1 MKLLQKTVRL
11 YFIYS
16 VFILLVA
23 IPVFYFVMQSIVTED
38 VDEDLIFSK
47 ENLKPKIADAL
58 LKHDMSQLQFLD
70 HDIRI
75 SVSPYTKPSDSLAT
89 IIMYDSISDE
99 MVPHRQLTSHFTLN
113 GQPCMLQMSTS
124 LVDKDEL
131 IKSIVQVQ
139 AILLLL
145 LLAGLFFINRNFSKK
160 IWKPFYKTLDK
171 LRQYKV
177 EQHAPL
183 VLGKSSVNE
192 FNDLN
197 HSLEELTE
205 RTYQTYTGQKKFT
218 ENAAHEMQTP
228 LAIFQSKVELLMQ
241 TTPLNE
247 EQAQLIGD
255 LGDATHRMDRLNK
268 SLVLLT
274 KIENHQFPGIEAVS
288 LNSIID
294 NLVQEY
300 HPQAM
305 EKELY
310 IQRFFQDAVIVKAN
324 KALIEI
330 LVANLLGNAI
340 RHNHT
345 GGSINVCLQKNKL
358 ILQNSGRPAALDEHT
373 IFGRFQKESTDS
385 ASIGL
390 GLEITKQVC
399 NLYGFSIQYQYLDGL
414 HNFTVHFPA
423 S

>member
-1 MKLLQKTVRL
+1 MKLLQKTVRS

-16 VFILLVA
+16 LFLLLVA
-23 IPVFYFVMQSIVTED
+23 IPAFYLVLQSIVTED
-38 VDEDLIFSK
+38 MDEDLVFSK
-47 ENLKPKIADAL
+47 ESMKPKIADAL
-58 LKHDMSQLQFLD
+58 LKHDISQLQFLD
-70 HDIRI
+70 YDIRI
-75 SVSPYTKPSDSLAT
+75 SASTHTQPFDSLAT
-89 IIMYDSISDE
+89 IILYDSITGE
-99 MVPHRQLTSHFTLN
+99 MVPHRQLTSHFMVN
-113 GQPCMLQMSTS
+113 GQPCMLQMTTS
-124 LVDKDEL
+124 LVDKEAL
-131 IKSIVQVQ
+131 IRSIVEVQV
-139 AILLLL
+139 ILLLL
-145 LLAGLFFINRNFSKK
+145 LLAGLFLINRNLSKK
-160 IWKPFYKTLDK
+160 IWKPFYRTLDK
-171 LRQYKV
+171 LRHYNV

-197 HSLEELTE
+197 YSLEELTE

-247 EQAQLIGD
+247 EQAQLISD
-255 LGDATHRMDRLNK
+255 LGDATQRMARLNK

-274 KIENHQFPGIEAVS
+274 KIENHQFTGIEDVSVNAV
-288 LNSIID
+288 ID
-294 NLVQEY
+294 HLLEEY
-300 HPQAM
+300 HPQII
-305 EKELY
+305 EKGLH
-310 IQRFFQDAVIVKAN
+310 IHRDFQAALSVKAN

-345 GGSINVCLQKNKL
+345 GGSIKILLQQNKL
-358 ILQNSGRPAALDEHT
+358 VIQNSGRAAALDEQA
-373 IFGRFQKESTDS
+373 IFSRFQKESADS

-399 NLYGFSIQYQYLDGL
+399 NLYGFSIQYQFLDDL
-414 HNFTVHFPA
+414 HCFTVHFPV